1 MEQKSLG
8 NDMSLTLKLKN
19 PLTEEQLDSLLD
31 VDFDHTNE
39 VYFRTKHGKEVTFV
53 KKQPNN
59 GWISVMDRL
68 PEDEDDVLVYG
79 VSPRGRK
86 KTAIMNYLAFEDDRP
101 RWALDGIWIVLYWM
115 PLPEPPKDGEVG

>member
-8 NDMSLTLKLKN
+8 SDMSLTLKLQN
-19 PLTEEQLDSLLD
+19 PLTEEQLDSILD
-31 VDFDHTNE
+31 VDFDHTDA

-59 GWISVMDRL
+59 GWISVKDRL

-101 RWALDGIWIVLYWM
+101 RWALDGIWTVLYWM
-115 PLPEPPKDGEVG
+115 PLPEPPNEGEVG

>member
-8 NDMSLTLKLKN
+8 SDMSLTLKLQN
-19 PLTEEQLDSLLD
+19 PLTEEQLDSILD
-31 VDFDHTNE
+31 VDFDHTDA

-59 GWISVMDRL
+59 GWISVKDRL

-101 RWALDGIWIVLYWM
+101 RWALDGIWTVLYWM
-115 PLPEPPKDGEVG
+115 PLPEPPET

>member
-8 NDMSLTLKLKN
+8 NDMSLTLKLQN

-31 VDFDHTNE
+31 VDFDHTDE

-59 GWISVMDRL
+59 GWISVKDRL
-68 PEDEDDVLVYG
+68 PEDEGDVLVYG

-101 RWALDGIWIVLYWM
+101 RWALDGIWTVLYWM